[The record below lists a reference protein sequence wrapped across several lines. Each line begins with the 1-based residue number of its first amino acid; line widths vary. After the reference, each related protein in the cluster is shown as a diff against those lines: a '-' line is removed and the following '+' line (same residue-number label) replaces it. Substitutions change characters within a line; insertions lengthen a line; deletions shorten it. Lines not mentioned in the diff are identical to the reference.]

1 MRTKHV
7 VLLLAAVAAIA
18 GAVQA
23 SPRRADARWGGA
35 WGYATSP
42 AIDGVRDV
50 LPAGT
55 YRYRLRVSQ
64 SGDGLRLTFTNPAGA
79 VSLAIGRVTVA
90 KALGADGFALAAA
103 TERPIVFATGPAVRI
118 ASGESLTSLPTDVAV
133 KAGDDLLITVETRG
147 PSTTVGG
154 NAGFP
159 LAFGETPVAADGT
172 GLQPRRLRPFVT
184 QLAVRNPPAPCTIVT
199 LGDSITEGARG
210 TRAGWRGWPGVLA
223 RRLIEQAGPRCGVVN
238 MGISGNRLLREGRG
252 TAAVERFDRDVAS
265 VPNVT
270 HLILLEGI
278 NDIWRAGTPGE
289 PPVTSADLIG
299 GYRRLIAMAHGR
311 GIRIIGGTITP
322 GWGSKYLTPAMEQT
336 RQDANRWI
344 RTGGGFDAVIDFEAA
359 VRNDGNPAALKPPF
373 DSGDHLHPGDA
384 GYEAMGLAV
393 PLSLVR
399 PRR

>member
-1 MRTKHV
+1 MSIRRFT
-7 VLLLAAVAAIA
+7 LLLAAF
-18 GAVQA
+18 AVGSTVDA
-23 SPRRADARWGGA
+23 SPKAAETPWGGA

-42 AIDGVRDV
+42 AINAARDV

-55 YRYRLRVSQ
+55 YRYRLRSSQ
-64 SGDGLRLTFTNPAGA
+64 SGDGLRLTFTNPEGA
-79 VSLAIGRVTVA
+79 VPLDIGRVTVA
-90 KALGADGFALAAA
+90 RAAGEDGFGLLGA
-103 TERPIVFATGPAVRI
+103 TERPIAFASGRTVRI
-118 ASGESLTSLPTDVAV
+118 AGGNTLISLPVDVSV
-133 KAGDDLLITVETRG
+133 RAGDDLIITVETRSL
-147 PSTTVGG
+147 STTVGG

-159 LAFGETPVAADGT
+159 LAFSEAPVPADGT

-184 QLAVRNPPAPCTIVT
+184 QLAVQHPSAPCTIVT

-210 TRAGWRGWPGVLA
+210 TRPGWRGWPGVLA
-223 RRLIEQAGPRCGVVN
+223 RRLTEQAAPHCGVVN

-265 VPNVT
+265 VPSVT
-270 HLILLEGI
+270 DLILLEGI

-289 PPVTSADLIG
+289 PPVTSADLIQ
-299 GYRRLIAMAHGR
+299 GYRRLIAMAHSH
-311 GIRIIGGTITP
+311 GIRVIGGTITP
-322 GWGSKYLTPAMEQT
+322 GWGSKYLTSAMEQT
-336 RQDANRWI
+336 REDTNRWI
-344 RTGGGFDAVIDFEAA
+344 RTSRAFDAVIDFEAA
-359 VRNDGNPAALKPPF
+359 LRADQQPAAIKPPF